1 MYHSMAAGIFTAQN
15 FFDEMSIFDTE
26 GICRYCEI
34 TNPDTYSFTADDIV
48 GKHLFDIFPSS
59 NAENSEVCRVLRTGR
74 PMIYFEKNAL
84 TYKGD
89 SVTGFSSVYPLFHK
103 GKLVG
108 AALALKM
115 MGDDYKK
122 EFINVQDYSSTR
134 SRGAEYY
141 SVDDIITS
149 DPAVKKLKQKILKV
163 RDMDSSVLIEG
174 NTGTGKELVAQSL
187 HYCSSRAS
195 MSFVSLNCSA
205 IPENLLEST
214 IFGTEKGSYTGA
226 VTRKGLFEL
235 ADKGTLFLDE
245 INSLS
250 MPLQAK
256 LLKAIESKS
265 IRHLG
270 GHDEI
275 LVDARI
281 IAAINEDPFQAI
293 KKGRLRSD
301 LFYRLNV
308 ISFHLPDLKDRQGD
322 VEFLTQ
328 YFIDYF
334 NEKFGMDIQGISPQA
349 AALFA
354 GHDWPGN
361 VRELRNMLEGAFAT
375 AEGRFITPGDLPSYL
390 QDGQQSLSDPAL
402 AGFTGQAVG
411 QSVPAG
417 GQTGQAGFTGS
428 PDGQAAPARLTYQQQ
443 LEAFERD
450 LLRRTLAS
458 CQTKTEAAEKLGMTR
473 QALNYRLTALNM
485 K

>member
-1 MYHSMAAGIFTAQN
+1 
-15 FFDEMSIFDTE
+15 
-26 GICRYCEI
+26 
-34 TNPDTYSFTADDIV
+34 
-48 GKHLFDIFPSS
+48 
-59 NAENSEVCRVLRTGR
+59 
-74 PMIYFEKNAL
+74 MIYFEQNAL

-122 EFINVQDYSSTR
+122 EFINVQDYSGTR

-141 SVDDIITS
+141 SVDDIITC
-149 DPAVKKLKQKILKV
+149 DPAMKKLKQKILKV
-163 RDMDSSVLIEG
+163 RNMDSSVLIQG
-174 NTGTGKELVAQSL
+174 STGTGKELVAQSL
-187 HYCSSRAS
+187 HYSSSRAS
-195 MSFVSLNCSA
+195 MPFISLNCSA

-245 INSLS
+245 LNSLS

-256 LLKAIESKS
+256 LLKAMESKS
-265 IRHLG
+265 FRHLG

-275 LVDARI
+275 RVDTRI
-281 IAAINEDPFQAI
+281 IAAINEEPFDAM

-308 ISFHLPDLKDRQGD
+308 ITFRLPDLKDRQGD
-322 VEFLTQ
+322 VEYLTR
-328 YFIDYF
+328 YYMDYF
-334 NEKFGMDIQGISPQA
+334 NDKLGMDIQGLSSEA

-375 AEGRFITPGDLPSYL
+375 AEGCFITPEDLPDYL
-390 QDGQQSLSDPAL
+390 QKPA
-402 AGFTGQAVG
+402 AAWD
-411 QSVPAG
+411 
-417 GQTGQAGFTGS
+417 S
-428 PDGQAAPARLTYQQQ
+428 PAAPCSPATPESTLTYQQQ

-458 CQTKTEAAEKLGMTR
+458 CRTKTEAAEKLGMTR
-473 QALNYRLTALNM
+473 QALNYRLTALQL

>member
-1 MYHSMAAGIFTAQN
+1 MYENLAASIFTAQN
-15 FFDEMSIFDTE
+15 FFDEMSIFDTDC
-26 GICRYCEI
+26 ICRYCEI

-48 GKHLFDIFPSS
+48 GKHLFDIFPAS
-59 NAENSEVCRVLRTGR
+59 NTETSEVYRVLQTGR
-74 PMIYFEKNAL
+74 PMIYFEQNAL

-141 SVDDIITS
+141 SVDDIITC
-149 DPAVKKLKQKILKV
+149 DPAMKKLKQKILKV
-163 RDMDSSVLIEG
+163 RNMDSSVLIQG
-174 NTGTGKELVAQSL
+174 STGTGKELVAQSL
-187 HYCSSRAS
+187 HYSSSRAS
-195 MSFVSLNCSA
+195 MPFISLNCSA

-245 INSLS
+245 LNSLP

-265 IRHLG
+265 FRHLG

-275 LVDARI
+275 RVDTRI
-281 IAAINEDPFQAI
+281 IAAINEEPFEAM

-308 ISFHLPDLKDRQGD
+308 ITFQLPDLKDRQGD
-322 VEFLTQ
+322 VDYLTR
-328 YFIDYF
+328 YYVDYF
-334 NEKFGMDIQGISPQA
+334 NEKLDMDIQGLSPEA
-349 AALFA
+349 TALFA

-361 VRELRNMLEGAFAT
+361 VRELRNMLEGAFAA
-375 AEGRFITPGDLPSYL
+375 AESRFITPEDLPDYL
-390 QDGQQSLSDPAL
+390 QKPKDVWDSPTAS
-402 AGFTGQAVG
+402 
-411 QSVPAG
+411 
-417 GQTGQAGFTGS
+417 GS
-428 PDGQAAPARLTYQQQ
+428 TLTYQQH

-458 CQTKTEAAEKLGMTR
+458 CRTKTEAAEKLGMTR
-473 QALNYRLTALNM
+473 QALNYRLTALQL

>member
-1 MYHSMAAGIFTAQN
+1 MYNSMAASIFTAQN
-15 FFDEMSIFDTE
+15 FFDEMSIFDTDC
-26 GICRYCEI
+26 ICRYCEI

-48 GKHLFDIFPSS
+48 GKHLFDIFPAS
-59 NAENSEVCRVLRTGR
+59 NAETSEVYRVLQTGR
-74 PMIYFEKNAL
+74 PMIYFEQNAL

-89 SVTGFSSVYPLFHK
+89 AVTGFSSVYPLFHK

-122 EFINVQDYSSTR
+122 EFINVQDHSSTR

-141 SVDDIITS
+141 SVDDIITC
-149 DPAVKKLKQKILKV
+149 DPAMKKLKQKILKV
-163 RDMDSSVLIEG
+163 RNMDSSVLIQG
-174 NTGTGKELVAQSL
+174 STGTGKELVAQSL
-187 HYCSSRAS
+187 HYSSSRAS
-195 MSFVSLNCSA
+195 MPFISLNCSA

-245 INSLS
+245 LNSLP
-250 MPLQAK
+250 MALQAK

-265 IRHLG
+265 FRHLG

-275 LVDARI
+275 RVDTRI
-281 IAAINEDPFQAI
+281 IAAINEEPFEAM

-308 ISFHLPDLKDRQGD
+308 ITFQLPDLKDRQGD
-322 VEFLTQ
+322 VEYLTR
-328 YFIDYF
+328 YYVDYF
-334 NEKFGMDIQGISPQA
+334 NEKLDMDIQGLSPEA
-349 AALFA
+349 TALFA

-361 VRELRNMLEGAFAT
+361 VRELRNMLEGAFAA
-375 AEGRFITPGDLPSYL
+375 AESRYITPEDLPDYL
-390 QDGQQSLSDPAL
+390 QKPA
-402 AGFTGQAVG
+402 AGWD
-411 QSVPAG
+411 SPAS
-417 GQTGQAGFTGS
+417 QFS
-428 PDGQAAPARLTYQQQ
+428 PAAPGFPVSPASSPATPDSPLTYQQQ

-458 CQTKTEAAEKLGMTR
+458 CRTKTEAAEKLGMTR
-473 QALNYRLTALNM
+473 QALNYRLTALQL